1 MRVKSLVAV
10 LVWGLLGGIAAHA
23 SVMRVLVV
31 ETSDVDGYVRAI
43 EQGKVLPKSKGSP
56 VEIRVWRAR
65 FAGDQAGSI
74 VVTAEFPDLEALA
87 RNDALEGSDPEVK
100 AWLQGLGKMRKIV
113 SDSIYTELTK

>member
-43 EQGKVLPKSKGSP
+43 EQGKVLLKSKGSP